1 MATIATQ
8 LQEQTGAADSA
19 APDRGQGK
27 GTVVLRGVTKRFE
40 GIAAVDH
47 VDLTVPGGSY
57 VVLLGPSGCGKTTL
71 LRMLGGH
78 ATIDEGEFLLDGVRT
93 NDVPPARRDISTV
106 FQHYGLFPHKSV
118 RDNVEFGLKMR
129 GLPRD
134 ARRRRA
140 EEALAFLDLTSMA
153 DRRPRQLSGG
163 QQQRVAL
170 ARALVTEPTVLL
182 LDEPL
187 GDLDRLLQLRM
198 RVELR
203 ALQRRLRITF
213 IHVTHNQEEALAIA
227 DQIVVMQDGR
237 IQQVGRPQ
245 DVYTRPANLFTSGF
259 MGDNNVVPGQVSAIG
274 DGQVWVEGD
283 GLKLL
288 ARHDGAGVA
297 VGQTLHA
304 SVRASSVSAEPALW
318 SGSPR
323 MSSSSSRSAT
333 ADAGA
338 ARPGS
343 VSRLR
348 LAAGSAW
355 ALLLAFPIAWLLA
368 FLIIPVVVVLVVSF
382 FEPTL
387 SGFNRVFTL
396 DNYRLLADS
405 DVFIRTLGNTV
416 LNAVITTVVTFLLGF
431 WVAYYLALVVPDLR
445 RKFALFIIALA
456 PFFTSF
462 LIRAIAWIPMMG
474 REGLLNTA
482 LLDLGITSQ
491 PLDFL
496 LFSDFAVRVAMIQL
510 YLLFMVSPIFF
521 SLSTIEPAILESA
534 RDSGAGWWAILREI
548 LLPLARP
555 GIVIGAVFVF
565 VLSMGEFATV
575 RLIGGGKTSSVGLG
589 IQNFVTY
596 IQFPQAAAAASILVL
611 VTVAGVAVL
620 FRYGRVAEG
629 L

>member
-1 MATIATQ
+1 MAAVVT
-8 LQEQTGAADSA
+8 QEQTPAADPA
-19 APDRGQGK
+19 APDRGK

-40 GIAAVDH
+40 GMTAVDH

-140 EEALAFLDLTSMA
+140 EEALTFLDLTPMA

-245 DVYTRPANLFTSGF
+245 DVYRHPANLFTSGF
-259 MGDNNVVPGQVSAIG
+259 MGDNNVVPGQVSAID

-283 GLKLL
+283 GLTLL

-297 VGQTLHA
+297 VGQNLHA
-304 SVRASSVSAEPALW
+304 SVRASSVSAEPAHA
-318 SGSPR
+318 
-323 MSSSSSRSAT
+323 AT
-333 ADAGA
+333 VA
-338 ARPGS
+338 ATRAERPNQVIATLIFLEYLGD
-343 VSRLR
+343 VVKLHCRLPNGQTIVAKRAENDRAWDGLVEGEPVR
-348 LAAGSAW
+348 LEW
-355 ALLLAFPIAWLLA
+355 EPEDVQLLLA
-368 FLIIPVVVVLVVSF
+368 
-382 FEPTL
+382 
-387 SGFNRVFTL
+387 
-396 DNYRLLADS
+396 
-405 DVFIRTLGNTV
+405 
-416 LNAVITTVVTFLLGF
+416 
-431 WVAYYLALVVPDLR
+431 
-445 RKFALFIIALA
+445 
-456 PFFTSF
+456 
-462 LIRAIAWIPMMG
+462 
-474 REGLLNTA
+474 
-482 LLDLGITSQ
+482 
-491 PLDFL
+491 
-496 LFSDFAVRVAMIQL
+496 
-510 YLLFMVSPIFF
+510 
-521 SLSTIEPAILESA
+521 
-534 RDSGAGWWAILREI
+534 
-548 LLPLARP
+548 
-555 GIVIGAVFVF
+555 
-565 VLSMGEFATV
+565 
-575 RLIGGGKTSSVGLG
+575 
-589 IQNFVTY
+589 
-596 IQFPQAAAAASILVL
+596 
-611 VTVAGVAVL
+611 
-620 FRYGRVAEG
+620 
-629 L
+629 

>member
-1 MATIATQ
+1 MAAVVTR
-8 LQEQTGAADSA
+8 EQIPAADSVT
-19 APDRGQGK
+19 PDSGK

-40 GIAAVDH
+40 GITAVDN

-140 EEALAFLDLTSMA
+140 EEALAFLDLKAMA

-245 DVYTRPANLFTSGF
+245 DVYRRPANLFTSGF
-259 MGDNNVVPGQVSAIG
+259 MGDNNVVSGRVTAIA

-283 GLKLL
+283 GLTLL
-288 ARHDGAGVA
+288 ARHDGAGVT
-297 VGQTLHA
+297 VGQNVHA
-304 SVRASSVSAEPALW
+304 SVRASSVSAAPAVVG
-318 SGSPR
+318 GSALSERPNQIL
-323 MSSSSSRSAT
+323 AT
-333 ADAGA
+333 LIFLEYLGDI
-338 ARPGS
+338 
-343 VSRLR
+343 VKLHCR
-348 LAAGSAW
+348 LANGQTIVAKRAENVRVWEDLVEGEPVRLGW
-355 ALLLAFPIAWLLA
+355 EPDDVQLLLA
-368 FLIIPVVVVLVVSF
+368 
-382 FEPTL
+382 
-387 SGFNRVFTL
+387 
-396 DNYRLLADS
+396 
-405 DVFIRTLGNTV
+405 
-416 LNAVITTVVTFLLGF
+416 
-431 WVAYYLALVVPDLR
+431 
-445 RKFALFIIALA
+445 
-456 PFFTSF
+456 
-462 LIRAIAWIPMMG
+462 
-474 REGLLNTA
+474 
-482 LLDLGITSQ
+482 
-491 PLDFL
+491 
-496 LFSDFAVRVAMIQL
+496 
-510 YLLFMVSPIFF
+510 
-521 SLSTIEPAILESA
+521 
-534 RDSGAGWWAILREI
+534 
-548 LLPLARP
+548 
-555 GIVIGAVFVF
+555 
-565 VLSMGEFATV
+565 
-575 RLIGGGKTSSVGLG
+575 
-589 IQNFVTY
+589 
-596 IQFPQAAAAASILVL
+596 
-611 VTVAGVAVL
+611 
-620 FRYGRVAEG
+620 
-629 L
+629 

>member
-1 MATIATQ
+1 MAAVVTR
-8 LQEQTGAADSA
+8 EQIPAADSVT
-19 APDRGQGK
+19 PDSGK

-40 GIAAVDH
+40 GITAVDN

-140 EEALAFLDLTSMA
+140 EEALAFLDLKAMA

-237 IQQVGRPQ
+237 IQQVGRPR
-245 DVYTRPANLFTSGF
+245 DVYRRPANLFTSGF
-259 MGDNNVVPGQVSAIG
+259 MGDNNVVPGRVSAIA

-283 GLKLL
+283 GLTLL
-288 ARHDGAGVA
+288 ARHDGAGVT
-297 VGQTLHA
+297 VGQNVHA
-304 SVRASSVSAEPALW
+304 SVRASSVSAAPAVVG
-318 SGSPR
+318 GSALSERPNQIL
-323 MSSSSSRSAT
+323 AT
-333 ADAGA
+333 LIFLEYLGDI
-338 ARPGS
+338 
-343 VSRLR
+343 VKLHCR
-348 LAAGSAW
+348 LANGQTIVAKRAENVRVWEDLVEGEPVRLGW
-355 ALLLAFPIAWLLA
+355 EPDDVQLLLA
-368 FLIIPVVVVLVVSF
+368 
-382 FEPTL
+382 
-387 SGFNRVFTL
+387 
-396 DNYRLLADS
+396 
-405 DVFIRTLGNTV
+405 
-416 LNAVITTVVTFLLGF
+416 
-431 WVAYYLALVVPDLR
+431 
-445 RKFALFIIALA
+445 
-456 PFFTSF
+456 
-462 LIRAIAWIPMMG
+462 
-474 REGLLNTA
+474 
-482 LLDLGITSQ
+482 
-491 PLDFL
+491 
-496 LFSDFAVRVAMIQL
+496 
-510 YLLFMVSPIFF
+510 
-521 SLSTIEPAILESA
+521 
-534 RDSGAGWWAILREI
+534 
-548 LLPLARP
+548 
-555 GIVIGAVFVF
+555 
-565 VLSMGEFATV
+565 
-575 RLIGGGKTSSVGLG
+575 
-589 IQNFVTY
+589 
-596 IQFPQAAAAASILVL
+596 
-611 VTVAGVAVL
+611 
-620 FRYGRVAEG
+620 
-629 L
+629 

>member
-1 MATIATQ
+1 MTAVVTR
-8 LQEQTGAADSA
+8 EQTPAADSI
-19 APDRGQGK
+19 APESGK

-40 GIAAVDH
+40 GITAVDN

-140 EEALAFLDLTSMA
+140 EEALTFLDLTPMA

-245 DVYTRPANLFTSGF
+245 DVYRHPANLFTSGF
-259 MGDNNVVPGQVSAIG
+259 MGDNNVVPGRVSAIA
-274 DGQVWVEGD
+274 DGQVLVEGD
-283 GLKLL
+283 GLALL
-288 ARHDGAGVA
+288 ARHDGAGVT
-297 VGQTLHA
+297 VGQHLHA
-304 SVRASSVSAEPALW
+304 SVRAGSVSAEPALA
-318 SGSPR
+318 
-323 MSSSSSRSAT
+323 SAGGG
-333 ADAGA
+333 DALSE
-338 ARPGS
+338 RPNLVLATLIFLEYLGDI
-343 VSRLR
+343 VKLHCR
-348 LAAGSAW
+348 LANGRTIVAKRAENVRAW
-355 ALLLAFPIAWLLA
+355 ESLVEGEPVRLEWEPEDVQLLLA
-368 FLIIPVVVVLVVSF
+368 
-382 FEPTL
+382 
-387 SGFNRVFTL
+387 
-396 DNYRLLADS
+396 
-405 DVFIRTLGNTV
+405 
-416 LNAVITTVVTFLLGF
+416 
-431 WVAYYLALVVPDLR
+431 
-445 RKFALFIIALA
+445 
-456 PFFTSF
+456 
-462 LIRAIAWIPMMG
+462 
-474 REGLLNTA
+474 
-482 LLDLGITSQ
+482 
-491 PLDFL
+491 
-496 LFSDFAVRVAMIQL
+496 
-510 YLLFMVSPIFF
+510 
-521 SLSTIEPAILESA
+521 
-534 RDSGAGWWAILREI
+534 
-548 LLPLARP
+548 
-555 GIVIGAVFVF
+555 
-565 VLSMGEFATV
+565 
-575 RLIGGGKTSSVGLG
+575 
-589 IQNFVTY
+589 
-596 IQFPQAAAAASILVL
+596 
-611 VTVAGVAVL
+611 
-620 FRYGRVAEG
+620 
-629 L
+629 

>member
-1 MATIATQ
+1 MAAVVTR
-8 LQEQTGAADSA
+8 EQTPAADSV
-19 APDRGQGK
+19 APDSGK

-40 GIAAVDH
+40 GITAVDH

-140 EEALAFLDLTSMA
+140 EEALTFLDLTSMA

-245 DVYTRPANLFTSGF
+245 DVYRHPANLFTSGF
-259 MGDNNVVPGQVSAIG
+259 MGDNNVVPGRVSAIA

-283 GLKLL
+283 GLRLL

-297 VGQTLHA
+297 VGQNLHA
-304 SVRASSVSAEPALW
+304 SVRASSVSAEPAIADGGAL
-318 SGSPR
+318 SERPNQVL
-323 MSSSSSRSAT
+323 AT
-333 ADAGA
+333 LIFLEYLGDI
-338 ARPGS
+338 
-343 VSRLR
+343 VKLHCR
-348 LAAGSAW
+348 LANGQTIVAKRAENVRAW
-355 ALLLAFPIAWLLA
+355 EGLVEGEPVRLEWEPEDVQLLLA
-368 FLIIPVVVVLVVSF
+368 
-382 FEPTL
+382 
-387 SGFNRVFTL
+387 
-396 DNYRLLADS
+396 
-405 DVFIRTLGNTV
+405 
-416 LNAVITTVVTFLLGF
+416 
-431 WVAYYLALVVPDLR
+431 
-445 RKFALFIIALA
+445 
-456 PFFTSF
+456 
-462 LIRAIAWIPMMG
+462 
-474 REGLLNTA
+474 
-482 LLDLGITSQ
+482 
-491 PLDFL
+491 
-496 LFSDFAVRVAMIQL
+496 
-510 YLLFMVSPIFF
+510 
-521 SLSTIEPAILESA
+521 
-534 RDSGAGWWAILREI
+534 
-548 LLPLARP
+548 
-555 GIVIGAVFVF
+555 
-565 VLSMGEFATV
+565 
-575 RLIGGGKTSSVGLG
+575 
-589 IQNFVTY
+589 
-596 IQFPQAAAAASILVL
+596 
-611 VTVAGVAVL
+611 
-620 FRYGRVAEG
+620 
-629 L
+629 

>member
-1 MATIATQ
+1 MAAVVTR
-8 LQEQTGAADSA
+8 EQTPAADPV
-19 APDRGQGK
+19 APDRAK
-27 GTVVLRGVTKRFE
+27 GTVVLRGVTKRFD
-40 GIAAVDH
+40 GVAAVDH

-140 EEALAFLDLTSMA
+140 DEALRFLDLTPMA

-245 DVYTRPANLFTSGF
+245 DVYRRPANLFTSGF
-259 MGDNNVVPGQVSAIG
+259 MGDNNVVPGRVSAIA
-274 DGQVWVEGD
+274 DGEVWIEGD
-283 GLKLL
+283 GLTLL

-297 VGQTLHA
+297 VGQSLHA
-304 SVRASSVSAEPALW
+304 SMRASSVSAEPALA
-318 SGSPR
+318 
-323 MSSSSSRSAT
+323 SA
-333 ADAGA
+333 G
-338 ARPGS
+338 
-343 VSRLR
+343 
-348 LAAGSAW
+348 GSALPERPNQILATLIFLEYLGDIVKLHCRLPNGQTFVAKRAENVRVW
-355 ALLLAFPIAWLLA
+355 EDLVEGKPVRLSWEPEDVQLLLA
-368 FLIIPVVVVLVVSF
+368 
-382 FEPTL
+382 
-387 SGFNRVFTL
+387 
-396 DNYRLLADS
+396 
-405 DVFIRTLGNTV
+405 
-416 LNAVITTVVTFLLGF
+416 
-431 WVAYYLALVVPDLR
+431 
-445 RKFALFIIALA
+445 
-456 PFFTSF
+456 
-462 LIRAIAWIPMMG
+462 
-474 REGLLNTA
+474 
-482 LLDLGITSQ
+482 
-491 PLDFL
+491 
-496 LFSDFAVRVAMIQL
+496 
-510 YLLFMVSPIFF
+510 
-521 SLSTIEPAILESA
+521 
-534 RDSGAGWWAILREI
+534 
-548 LLPLARP
+548 
-555 GIVIGAVFVF
+555 
-565 VLSMGEFATV
+565 
-575 RLIGGGKTSSVGLG
+575 
-589 IQNFVTY
+589 
-596 IQFPQAAAAASILVL
+596 
-611 VTVAGVAVL
+611 
-620 FRYGRVAEG
+620 
-629 L
+629 

>member
-1 MATIATQ
+1 MAAVVTR
-8 LQEQTGAADSA
+8 EQIPAADSVT
-19 APDRGQGK
+19 PDSGK

-40 GIAAVDH
+40 GITAVDN

-140 EEALAFLDLTSMA
+140 EEALAFLDLKAMA

-245 DVYTRPANLFTSGF
+245 DVYRHPANLFTSGF
-259 MGDNNVVPGQVSAIG
+259 MGDNNVVPGQVSAIT
-274 DGQVWVEGD
+274 DGQVWIEGD
-283 GLKLL
+283 GLRLL
-288 ARHDGAGVA
+288 ARHDAAGIA
-297 VGQTLHA
+297 IGQDLHA
-304 SVRASSVSAEPALW
+304 SVRAGSVSAEPVI
-318 SGSPR
+318 
-323 MSSSSSRSAT
+323 
-333 ADAGA
+333 AGA
-338 ARPGS
+338 PLPAEPNQVLATLIFLEYLGDI
-343 VSRLR
+343 VKLHCRLPNGRTIVAKRAENVRTWEDLVEGEPVR
-348 LAAGSAW
+348 LEW
-355 ALLLAFPIAWLLA
+355 EPEDVQLLLA
-368 FLIIPVVVVLVVSF
+368 
-382 FEPTL
+382 
-387 SGFNRVFTL
+387 
-396 DNYRLLADS
+396 
-405 DVFIRTLGNTV
+405 
-416 LNAVITTVVTFLLGF
+416 
-431 WVAYYLALVVPDLR
+431 
-445 RKFALFIIALA
+445 
-456 PFFTSF
+456 
-462 LIRAIAWIPMMG
+462 
-474 REGLLNTA
+474 
-482 LLDLGITSQ
+482 
-491 PLDFL
+491 
-496 LFSDFAVRVAMIQL
+496 
-510 YLLFMVSPIFF
+510 
-521 SLSTIEPAILESA
+521 
-534 RDSGAGWWAILREI
+534 
-548 LLPLARP
+548 
-555 GIVIGAVFVF
+555 
-565 VLSMGEFATV
+565 
-575 RLIGGGKTSSVGLG
+575 
-589 IQNFVTY
+589 
-596 IQFPQAAAAASILVL
+596 
-611 VTVAGVAVL
+611 
-620 FRYGRVAEG
+620 
-629 L
+629 

>member
-1 MATIATQ
+1 VATIATQ

-304 SVRASSVSAEPALW
+304 SVRASSVSAEPALA
-318 SGSPR
+318 SDNG
-323 MSSSSSRSAT
+323 
-333 ADAGA
+333 GA
-338 ARPGS
+338 LPERPNQILARLIFLEYLGDI
-343 VSRLR
+343 VKLHCRLPNGQMIVAKRAENVRAWDTLVEGEPVR
-348 LAAGSAW
+348 LEW
-355 ALLLAFPIAWLLA
+355 EPEDVQLLLA
-368 FLIIPVVVVLVVSF
+368 
-382 FEPTL
+382 
-387 SGFNRVFTL
+387 
-396 DNYRLLADS
+396 
-405 DVFIRTLGNTV
+405 
-416 LNAVITTVVTFLLGF
+416 
-431 WVAYYLALVVPDLR
+431 
-445 RKFALFIIALA
+445 
-456 PFFTSF
+456 
-462 LIRAIAWIPMMG
+462 
-474 REGLLNTA
+474 
-482 LLDLGITSQ
+482 
-491 PLDFL
+491 
-496 LFSDFAVRVAMIQL
+496 
-510 YLLFMVSPIFF
+510 
-521 SLSTIEPAILESA
+521 
-534 RDSGAGWWAILREI
+534 
-548 LLPLARP
+548 
-555 GIVIGAVFVF
+555 
-565 VLSMGEFATV
+565 
-575 RLIGGGKTSSVGLG
+575 
-589 IQNFVTY
+589 
-596 IQFPQAAAAASILVL
+596 
-611 VTVAGVAVL
+611 
-620 FRYGRVAEG
+620 
-629 L
+629 

>member
-1 MATIATQ
+1 MAAVVTR
-8 LQEQTGAADSA
+8 EQIPAADSVT
-19 APDRGQGK
+19 PDSGK

-40 GIAAVDH
+40 GITAVDN

-140 EEALAFLDLTSMA
+140 EEALAFLDLKAMA

-237 IQQVGRPQ
+237 IQQVGRPR
-245 DVYTRPANLFTSGF
+245 DVYRRPANLFTSGF
-259 MGDNNVVPGQVSAIG
+259 MGDNNVVPGRVSAIA

-283 GLKLL
+283 GLTLL
-288 ARHDGAGVA
+288 ARHDGAGVT
-297 VGQTLHA
+297 VGQNVHA
-304 SVRASSVSAEPALW
+304 SVRASSVSAEPAVVG
-318 SGSPR
+318 GSALSERPNQIL
-323 MSSSSSRSAT
+323 AT
-333 ADAGA
+333 LIFLEYLGDI
-338 ARPGS
+338 
-343 VSRLR
+343 VKLHCR
-348 LAAGSAW
+348 LANGQTIVAKRAENVSVWEDLVEGEPVRLGW
-355 ALLLAFPIAWLLA
+355 EPDDVQLLLA
-368 FLIIPVVVVLVVSF
+368 
-382 FEPTL
+382 
-387 SGFNRVFTL
+387 
-396 DNYRLLADS
+396 
-405 DVFIRTLGNTV
+405 
-416 LNAVITTVVTFLLGF
+416 
-431 WVAYYLALVVPDLR
+431 
-445 RKFALFIIALA
+445 
-456 PFFTSF
+456 
-462 LIRAIAWIPMMG
+462 
-474 REGLLNTA
+474 
-482 LLDLGITSQ
+482 
-491 PLDFL
+491 
-496 LFSDFAVRVAMIQL
+496 
-510 YLLFMVSPIFF
+510 
-521 SLSTIEPAILESA
+521 
-534 RDSGAGWWAILREI
+534 
-548 LLPLARP
+548 
-555 GIVIGAVFVF
+555 
-565 VLSMGEFATV
+565 
-575 RLIGGGKTSSVGLG
+575 
-589 IQNFVTY
+589 
-596 IQFPQAAAAASILVL
+596 
-611 VTVAGVAVL
+611 
-620 FRYGRVAEG
+620 
-629 L
+629 

>member
-1 MATIATQ
+1 MAAVVTREQIA
-8 LQEQTGAADSA
+8 AADSVA
-19 APDRGQGK
+19 ADSGK

-40 GIAAVDH
+40 GITAVDH

-78 ATIDEGEFLLDGVRT
+78 ATFDEGEFLLDGVRT

-140 EEALAFLDLTSMA
+140 EEALTFLDLTAMA

-245 DVYTRPANLFTSGF
+245 DVYQRPANLFTSGF
-259 MGDNNVVPGQVSAIG
+259 MGDNNVVPGRVSAIAN
-274 DGQVWVEGD
+274 GQVWVEGD
-283 GLKLL
+283 GLTLL
-288 ARHDGAGVA
+288 AHHDGAGVT

-304 SVRASSVSAEPALW
+304 SVRASSVSAEPAIAG
-318 SGSPR
+318 GSALQERPNQIL
-323 MSSSSSRSAT
+323 AT
-333 ADAGA
+333 LIFLEYLGDI
-338 ARPGS
+338 
-343 VSRLR
+343 VKLHCR
-348 LAAGSAW
+348 LANGQMIVAKRAENVRVWEDLVEGEPVRLGW
-355 ALLLAFPIAWLLA
+355 EPDDVQLLL
-368 FLIIPVVVVLVVSF
+368 
-382 FEPTL
+382 
-387 SGFNRVFTL
+387 G
-396 DNYRLLADS
+396 
-405 DVFIRTLGNTV
+405 
-416 LNAVITTVVTFLLGF
+416 
-431 WVAYYLALVVPDLR
+431 
-445 RKFALFIIALA
+445 
-456 PFFTSF
+456 
-462 LIRAIAWIPMMG
+462 
-474 REGLLNTA
+474 
-482 LLDLGITSQ
+482 
-491 PLDFL
+491 
-496 LFSDFAVRVAMIQL
+496 
-510 YLLFMVSPIFF
+510 
-521 SLSTIEPAILESA
+521 
-534 RDSGAGWWAILREI
+534 
-548 LLPLARP
+548 
-555 GIVIGAVFVF
+555 
-565 VLSMGEFATV
+565 
-575 RLIGGGKTSSVGLG
+575 
-589 IQNFVTY
+589 
-596 IQFPQAAAAASILVL
+596 
-611 VTVAGVAVL
+611 
-620 FRYGRVAEG
+620 
-629 L
+629 